1 MNQLVVDYQSD
12 IKSSKFAPLTR
23 CWVCGGDRLYKLH
36 QGRFDFEAYSEQDP
50 ELACYTGDK
59 FWLKRCRA
67 CGFAQPEALPTLPR
81 YFDRMYD
88 QHWSDEWVAAE
99 HEATYKDL
107 IFDGILEFLSSRVHV
122 RPRRLLDV
130 GAHAGR
136 FLVGGGARAEDAAHR
151 DQWIR
156 ADPAAPA
163 ARRRGRRW
171 RPAAAD
177 PGRGGPHDLLHR
189 GAARADATPVRRAGR
204 AAPRAG
210 GSRRDRARGD
220 R

>member
-88 QHWSDEWVAAE
+88 QHWSDEWITQE
-99 HEATYKDL
+99 FDSRCKDL
-107 IFDGILEFLSSRVHV
+107 IFKKVLSELSRRVKPDS
-122 RPRRLLDV
+122 RSLLDV
-130 GAHAGR
+130 GAHVGR
-136 FLVGGGARAEDAAHR
+136 LIYLAHELGWDAEGIELNPRTSAFAARKTKLTVHQVNAHR
-151 DQWIR
+151 L
-156 ADPAAPA
+156 AAEGKRYGA
-163 ARRRGRRW
+163 IT
-171 RPAAAD
+171 
-177 PGRGGPHDLLHR
+177 LLDVLEHIPE
-189 GAARADATPVRRAGR
+189 PVRLLENLWELLE
-204 AAPRAG
+204 PG
-210 GSRRDRARGD
+210 GC
-220 R
+220 